1 MSKVKLELNRK
12 SVSQKIDL
20 GKTIVTKMTGNA
32 TYATPNPPLAGIT
45 AAVNAL
51 SGATAEVELARKNLE
66 AKYNALNVAETAFD
80 TVVTQ
85 LGNYVENISNGD
97 EAKIL
102 SAGMDVRKEASSP
115 GTLPDKVASVNATV
129 GDSAGEIDLSW
140 DKVAGAKSYV
150 VETALSSMDPMEWKH
165 MLVSTRSKAEV
176 AALKTGASYHIRVAA
191 VGSTGQGP
199 WSDPVVKVA
208 P

>member
-12 SVSQKIDL
+12 SVAQKINM
-20 GKTIVTKMTGNA
+20 GKTMVTKMTGNA
-32 TYATPNPPLAGIT
+32 TYATPNPPLASIT
-45 AAVNAL
+45 AAVNTLA
-51 SGATAEVELARKNLE
+51 GATAEVEVARKNLK
-66 AKYNALNVAETAFD
+66 AKYTALNAAEAAFD
-80 TVVTQ
+80 MVVTQ
-85 LGNYVENISNGD
+85 MGNYVENISNGD

-102 SAGMDVRKEASSP
+102 SAGLDVRKEASSQ
-115 GTLPDKVASVNATV
+115 GALPDKVASVNAIV
-129 GDSAGEIDLSW
+129 GHSAGEIDLSW
-140 DKVAGAKSYV
+140 EKVAGAKSYV
-150 VETALSSMDPMEWKH
+150 VETALSNMNPMEWKH

-176 AALKTGASYHIRVAA
+176 ATLKTGASYHIRVAA